1 MTIARKMAQ
10 WATALKY
17 ADLPDKTIH
26 EVKRRVI
33 DSLATTFGAYR
44 SRPARV
50 ARAQAQAA
58 HDPPPAGPACASN
71 HICSRAHAALA
82 RGARIR

>member
-10 WATALKY
+10 WVNELKY
-17 ADLPDKTIH
+17 EDLPEKTIH

-33 DSLATTFGAYR
+33 DSLATTFGAYW

-50 ARAQAQAA
+50 ARAV
-58 HDPPPAGPACASN
+58 GTT
-71 HICSRAHAALA
+71 
-82 RGARIR
+82 